1 MRPGSPTVAG
11 STARSQ
17 FGNLNDNGSGEEGY
31 RQPSHSLPTGKDVTS
46 IAYHEIPSHGT
57 RQTRSSASHSGLYN
71 MVKFPMLLSTLAIPL
86 IALIVWLALTAPKSK
101 LFESFAGLVIGGRFS
116 QGTAK
121 AIDIL
126 FSAII
131 VPILMAVLNLLWF
144 SYARVAIRASRDVP
158 EEQRRRI
165 PLATL
170 VTVSGMSTGSY
181 NLADFFSLLRGRT
194 WRLFLLTLLTLS
206 SAIAWTTLSNVIA
219 YEAYTQRMPS
229 SDKYTLRSLSD
240 VQINTATHV
249 ASEVEQHVN
258 VQFPSTSFG
267 FGIPQQASISGEL
280 TNLLNQMLLLNSSS
294 LDSDGGYVGV
304 NVTDA
309 SLSQLSPSVV
319 ALYDIPAF
327 RLSATCEPAK
337 LLPGTVSP
345 GQMGASTVALTGVLA
360 SPNTTSQLH
369 SYWYPGVV
377 ADIKDQYSS
386 QLPTIL
392 FSMNYQHAV
401 LGYLQ
406 SHQSNSSVSTSFGE
420 IQPVELNITAI
431 NNTFTAYSLY
441 CSLFRQEGVANYTR
455 STGQPWELS
464 GSRFQP
470 SKSAARSFIADWQV
484 ALNYHAI
491 IESGTIPGIAPAIRG
506 GLACG
511 LPGMAGQI
519 VACSTNFSTFVS
531 NFVLASGQAQTMLY
545 NVAATNSS
553 RDRPEYFYYVTGEA
567 MQQFYHLTYV
577 PALLFVSL
585 ISLIIA
591 AFTAT
596 GMTVYARYIHRDKG
610 TIPHE
615 ITPLRL
621 VVDSWAGTLQDPAS
635 MSRLASLSN
644 DELQEA
650 AKETY
655 TNYLLD

>member
-1 MRPGSPTVAG
+1 MRPGSPTVG
-11 STARSQ
+11 DSTARSQ
-17 FGNLNDNGSGEEGY
+17 FGVHNDIGLGEEGY
-31 RQPSHSLPTGKDVTS
+31 QQPSHSLPTGKDGTRL
-46 IAYHEIPSHGT
+46 AYHEIPR
-57 RQTRSSASHSGLYN
+57 RQTHKRSASHSELYH
-71 MVKFPMLLSTLAIPL
+71 MVKFPMLLSTLVIPL
-86 IALIVWLALTAPKSK
+86 IALVVWLGLTAPKSK
-101 LFESFAGLVIGGRFS
+101 LFGSFAGLVIGGRFS
-116 QGTAK
+116 QGAAK

-126 FSAII
+126 CSAII
-131 VPILMAVLNLLWF
+131 APIIMASLNLVWF
-144 SYARVAIRASRDVP
+144 SYARVAIRASRNVP

-170 VTVSGMSTGSY
+170 VTISGMSTGSY
-181 NLADFFSLLRGRT
+181 NFVDFLSLLRGKT
-194 WRLFLLTLLTLS
+194 WRLFLLTVLTLS
-206 SAIAWTTLSNVIA
+206 SAIGWTTLSNVIA

-229 SDKYTLRSLSD
+229 DDIYTLRTLSD

-249 ASEVEQHVN
+249 ASAVEQHVN
-258 VQFPSTSFG
+258 IQFPSTSFG
-267 FGIPQQASISGEL
+267 FDIPQQANISEQL
-280 TNLLNQMLLLNSSS
+280 TTLLNQMLLLNSSS

-309 SLSQLSPSVV
+309 SLNKLSPSVV

-337 LLPGTVSP
+337 LLPGGVGP
-345 GQMGASTVALTGVLA
+345 AQMGASTVELTGILA

-369 SYWYPGVV
+369 GYWYPGVI
-377 ADIKDQYSS
+377 ADIKDQYST
-386 QLPTIL
+386 QFPTVF
-392 FSMNYQHAV
+392 FSLNYQHAV

-406 SHQSNSSVSTSFGE
+406 SHEANTSVSTAFGE

-431 NNTFTAYSLY
+431 NNVFTSYSLY

-470 SKSAARSFIADWQV
+470 SKSAARSFIGDWQV

-491 IESGTIPGIAPAIRG
+491 IERGTIPGIAPAIRG

-511 LPGMAGQI
+511 LPAITGQI
-519 VACSTNFSTFVS
+519 VACETNFSTFVS
-531 NFVLASGQAQTMLY
+531 NFVLASGRAQTMLY

-553 RDRPEYFYYVTGEA
+553 RDRPEYFFDVTGDA

-585 ISLIIA
+585 LSLIIA
-591 AFTAT
+591 ASAAT
-596 GMTVYARYIHRDKG
+596 GMTMYARYIHRDQG
-610 TIPHE
+610 MVPHE

-621 VVDSWAGTLQDPAS
+621 VVDSWAGTLQDAAS
-635 MSRLASLSN
+635 MTRLASLSN

>member
-1 MRPGSPTVAG
+1 MRPGSPTAAD
-11 STARSQ
+11 STSRSQ
-17 FGNLNDNGSGEEGY
+17 SGNFNENGSGEEGY
-31 RQPSHSLPTGKDVTS
+31 QQPSHSLPMGKDATQL
-46 IAYHEIPSHGT
+46 AYHEIPSHGT
-57 RQTRSSASHSGLYN
+57 RQTRSSASSSGFYN
-71 MVKFPMLLSTLAIPL
+71 MLKFPMLLSTLAIPL
-86 IALIVWLALTAPKSK
+86 IALVVWLALTAPKSK
-101 LFESFAGLVIGGRFS
+101 LFDSFAGLVIGGRFS

-131 VPILMAVLNLLWF
+131 APILMAALNFIWF
-144 SYARVAIRASRDVP
+144 SYARVAIRASRNVP

-181 NLADFFSLLRGRT
+181 NLVDFFSLLRGRT

-206 SAIAWTTLSNVIA
+206 SAIAWTTLSNIIA

-229 SDKYTLRSLSD
+229 DNKYTLRTLND
-240 VQINTATHV
+240 VEINTATHV
-249 ASEVEQHVN
+249 SSEIEQHVN
-258 VQFPSTSFG
+258 IQFPSTSFG
-267 FGIPQQASISGEL
+267 FDIPQQASISGQL

-304 NVTDA
+304 NVTEA
-309 SLSQLSPSVV
+309 SLSKLSPSVV

-327 RLSATCEPAK
+327 RLSATCQPAM
-337 LLPGTVSP
+337 LLPGTVNP
-345 GQMGASTVALTGVLA
+345 AQMGASTVELTGLLA
-360 SPNTTSQLH
+360 SPNTTNQLH
-369 SYWYPGVV
+369 NYWYPGVI

-386 QLPTIL
+386 QFPTVF
-392 FSMNYQHAV
+392 FSLNYQHAI

-406 SHQSNSSVSTSFGE
+406 SHRSNISVSTPFGQ
-420 IQPVELNITAI
+420 IKPVELNLTAI
-431 NNTFTAYSLY
+431 NNIMTAYSLY
-441 CSLFRQEGVANYTR
+441 CSLFRQDGVANYTR

-491 IESGTIPGIAPAIRG
+491 IERGTIPGIAPAIRG

-511 LPGMAGQI
+511 IPGVAGQI
-519 VACSTNFSTFVS
+519 VACSINFSTFVS
-531 NFVLASGQAQTMLY
+531 NFVLASGRAQTMLY

-553 RDRPEYFYYVTGEA
+553 RDRPEYFYSVTGEA
-567 MQQFYHLTYV
+567 LQQFYHLTYV
-577 PALLFVSL
+577 PALLLVSL
-585 ISLIIA
+585 ISLTIA
-591 AFTAT
+591 ASTAT
-596 GMTVYARYIHRDKG
+596 GMTIYARYIHRDKA

-635 MSRLASLSN
+635 MTRLASLSN